1 MHAHMYV
8 GIAYI
13 PGSNHEE
20 IYRLFELGAKTGA
33 VTFIHNRGNMD
44 DLTVLITRHY
54 LFYNSRTLLG
64 CSTPPTNMRRD
75 GVPHL
80 FLLEVAFCHPSL
92 HYDATVRNS
101 DDVHNKKKGLSR
113 TFCQRCSYRLLAS
126 NLPHCSLLRNEVQF
140 ESCSRDD

>member
-92 HYDATVRNS
+92 ITMSPCAIPMTYTT
-101 DDVHNKKKGLSR
+101 KKR
-113 TFCQRCSYRLLAS
+113 TFTNFLPTLQLQAARFKSATLQPLA
-126 NLPHCSLLRNEVQF
+126 E
-140 ESCSRDD
+140 

>member
-1 MHAHMYV
+1 MHEHMYV

-64 CSTPPTNMRRD
+64 CSTP
-75 GVPHL
+75 
-80 FLLEVAFCHPSL
+80 LLIYIGTECPIYSFSRL
-92 HYDATVRNS
+92 HSAIPVYVTMPPCATPMTYTT
-101 DDVHNKKKGLSR
+101 KKR
-113 TFCQRCSYRLLAS
+113 TFTNFLPTLQLQAARFKSATLQPLA
-126 NLPHCSLLRNEVQF
+126 E
-140 ESCSRDD
+140 

>member
-1 MHAHMYV
+1 MHEHMYV

-54 LFYNSRTLLG
+54 LFYNSRTL
-64 CSTPPTNMRRD
+64 
-75 GVPHL
+75 
-80 FLLEVAFCHPSL
+80 A
-92 HYDATVRNS
+92 
-101 DDVHNKKKGLSR
+101 
-113 TFCQRCSYRLLAS
+113 RLLH
-126 NLPHCSLLRNEVQF
+126 PPY
-140 ESCSRDD
+140 